1 MTTCAH
7 TGCSCEVESPKAF
20 VQDGET
26 YCSSGCAAGEGCEH
40 TDCNC
45 TTQQSE
51 REPRNRSTTAV

>member
-7 TGCSCEVESPKAF
+7 TACSCEVEGPKAF

-26 YCSSGCAAGEGCEH
+26 YCSSGCAAGEGCGH

-45 TTQQSE
+45 TQQSE
-51 REPRNRSTTAV
+51 REPRNRSTTTV